1 MTYEIVPGADWYS
14 QEPTPEAEAI
24 NPVQLL
30 HRWLRGRYL
39 LAAILGGALAVP
51 CAVLGYVAVPPKYTS
66 VGVVNIAPTRPVVLV
81 QNELNQPMTAF
92 DSYVQSEA
100 GTLRSWRVI
109 EFAVKEPKLKAA
121 GWPGLPDGAIELMD
135 GLKVDVPNRGQDI
148 YISVT
153 NENPVKANA
162 AVDAVLEAYQQLSIN
177 KQGSEVQTTIS
188 SLDAIVKKLQ
198 AESEE
203 GRKEAFRIAEQEGT
217 DDLERRRA
225 SKHEQVDMLEKLILD
240 YQIRLVPFAGVDEA
254 APGSGQATAGD
265 VSPEV
270 LAQNDPTLARLL
282 DQRRAI
288 SLDLDSLKRRYADGH
303 RAVLQAQ
310 DDLATVEQMIRAR
323 VGLVS
328 GQESPS
334 DASAQVA
341 SPAATARQLR
351 AQLAALR
358 DLRDKAA
365 DEAKRLGKLQLQIN
379 QEREKASGAEE
390 QLKLAE
396 ERLRGLEVERQN
408 GNLARISIT
417 QMGSPPLRPS
427 TDRRIPLAVL
437 GAMGG
442 CGVGIGLVALVGIV
456 FPKYRFIGDVEDTSR
471 NVFVFG
477 AVPELDSAD
486 PQSRE
491 LVAAS
496 VHQVRS
502 VIDARLLGTSE
513 RALIHVVTS
522 AGAGEGKSTIS
533 LRLAKSFAA
542 TGRKTLLIDSDMIGR
557 RITAE
562 FGLLGACGFADAV
575 TGADSSGKTV
585 HETPV
590 TDLYLMP
597 CGRTDRVEPEEISA
611 ARSGDLLGPLQQVFQ
626 AIVIDTGP
634 ILGSLEAQS
643 VAAVA
648 DEVMLVI
655 TRGREVRQVKL
666 AIDRLHRL
674 GAKKIGV
681 VFNRAT
687 RQDVERSTSI
697 SMTSQRAADVRA
709 HWEHSE
715 SNGHAGVGAGEG
727 ATRE

>member
-1 MTYEIVPGADWYS
+1 MSYEIVPGEDWFG
-14 QEPTPEAEAI
+14 QDAAPESPAV
-24 NPVQLL
+24 NPLHLL
-30 HRWLRGRYL
+30 HGWLRGRYL
-39 LAAILGGALAVP
+39 LACALGCALALP
-51 CAVLGYVAVPPKYTS
+51 CAVLGYMAVPPKYTS
-66 VGVVNIAPTRPVVLV
+66 VGVVNVAPTRPVVLF
-81 QNELNQPMTAF
+81 QNELNQPMTGF

-109 EFAVKEPKLKAA
+109 EFATQDPKLLAA
-121 GWPGLPDGAIELMD
+121 GWPPLPEGAIQLMD
-135 GLKVDVPNRGQDI
+135 GLKVEVPNRGQDI
-148 YISVT
+148 YVTVT
-153 NENPVKANA
+153 NESPLKAKA
-162 AVDAVLEAYQQLSIN
+162 AVEALLTAYRSISIDSQGAATQQ
-177 KQGSEVQTTIS
+177 TIDS
-188 SLDAIVKKLQ
+188 LQ
-198 AESEE
+198 AMVDKFSAA
-203 GRKEAFRIAEQEGT
+203 RKAARDEAFRIAEQEGT
-217 DDLERRRA
+217 DDLERRRT
-225 SKHEQVDMLEKLILD
+225 SKHEQVDMLEKLMVD
-240 YQIRLVPFAGVDEA
+240 YQVQLAVFPTVESQPSDGAQPAEPAVA
-254 APGSGQATAGD
+254 
-265 VSPEV
+265 PEV
-270 LAQNDPTLARLL
+270 LAQRDPTLARLL
-282 DQRRAI
+282 EQRRAI
-288 SLDLDSLKRRYADGH
+288 QLDLDTLSRRYAEGH
-303 RAVLQAQ
+303 RAVLQAK
-310 DDLATVEQMIRAR
+310 DDLATVEQMIKARA
-323 VGLVS
+323 GLV
-328 GQESPS
+328 GAQDVPS
-334 DASAQVA
+334 ASATQLTSMA
-341 SPAATARQLR
+341 MTARDLR
-351 AQLAALR
+351 AQYDELVR
-358 DLRDKAA
+358 LRDKASA
-365 DEAKRLGKLQLQIN
+365 EATRLGKAQLRIN
-379 QEREKASGAEE
+379 QERENAASADE

-396 ERLRGLEVERQN
+396 ERLRGLKVEKEN

-417 QMGSPPLRPS
+417 QKASPPLRPS

-442 CGVGIGLVALVGIV
+442 AGVGVGVIALVGIV
-456 FPKYRFIGDVEDTSR
+456 FPKYRFIGDVEDASR
-471 NVFVFG
+471 NVFIFG

-486 PQSRE
+486 PHSRE

-502 VIDARLLGTSE
+502 VIDARLLGTSD
-513 RALIHVVTS
+513 RALVHVVTS
-522 AGAGEGKSTIS
+522 SGAAEGKSTIA

-575 TGADSSGKTV
+575 TGADTTGKTV

-590 TDLYLMP
+590 TDLFLMP

-611 ARSGDLLGPLQQVFQ
+611 SRAGDLLAPLQQVFQ

-687 RQDVERSTSI
+687 RHDIERSTSI
-697 SMTSQRAADVRA
+697 SMTSQRSAEIRDNW
-709 HWEHSE
+709 HPGEG
-715 SNGHAGVGAGEG
+715 NGHITEPDTAVGS
-727 ATRE
+727 